1 MFDRQKVYTLY
12 HIIDE
17 YHKNYGI
24 IKLNSKYS
32 IRRLKNG
39 ILVISYKSGF
49 VGLSAIIRHMFDDQK
64 RVISKYIEP
73 ISLLKNW
80 YEKYKK
86 DEAIEEEYYG

>member
-1 MFDRQKVYTLY
+1 MFDRQKAYTIY
-12 HIIDE
+12 HTIDE
-17 YHKNYGI
+17 YYKNYGI

-49 VGLSAIIRHMFDDQK
+49 VSLSSIIRLMFNDQK
-64 RVISKYIEP
+64 RVIPKYTEP
-73 ISLLKNW
+73 RNLLKNW

>member
-1 MFDRQKVYTLY
+1 MFDRQKVNTVY

-17 YHKNYGI
+17 YYKNYGI

-49 VGLSAIIRHMFDDQK
+49 VGLATILRFMFSDQK
-64 RVISKYIEP
+64 VVVPKYTESKN
-73 ISLLKNW
+73 LLKNW